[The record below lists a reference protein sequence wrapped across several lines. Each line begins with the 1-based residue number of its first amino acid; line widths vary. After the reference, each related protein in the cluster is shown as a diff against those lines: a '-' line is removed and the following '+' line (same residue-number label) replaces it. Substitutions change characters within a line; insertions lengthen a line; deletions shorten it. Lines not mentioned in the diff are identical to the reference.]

1 MKRRAEVSIFMGG
14 SEDQVLGGWKGS
26 IDWGERLRVCGSNRE
41 IREKFGQN
49 NTREKVSGRKIA
61 IREQAIRGGELL
73 VSECGR
79 ASNWVVGYRG
89 VIKINN
95 TVRNE

>member
-1 MKRRAEVSIFMGG
+1 M
-14 SEDQVLGGWKGS
+14 
-26 IDWGERLRVCGSNRE
+26 RVCGSDRE

-49 NTREKVSGRKIA
+49 NTREKVGGRKIA

-73 VSECGR
+73 VSDCCR
-79 ASNWVVGYRG
+79 ASNWVARYQG